1 MNSEEEL
8 KFTDFKLVSSD
19 GKIHPC
25 YKHVLYSI
33 SPYFK
38 AMLETDWA
46 ETNNGVMEVPQ
57 HDATTVKNFLKYI
70 NAKEAGNDIVQR
82 LRETAQPGEH
92 IFKRQFDKDQYN
104 SNLLKMAHLYQVED
118 LQNDCAEHLSK
129 TLAKENVVHYWAIA
143 NTIDCTKLKTAA
155 IDFIAQH
162 VNQGDI
168 DNFPGL
174 FHSDH
179 TTQLMKE
186 LLKKISRHKKTE
198 PGQIEKAIEI
208 ITKNQLFSSTQSIQK
223 TFLKACQKGN
233 LTLLN
238 WMMDIP
244 GGLDI
249 DMYFPEGGKYSCF
262 TVGFWLACEEGHLS
276 IVNLLLDSRHHT
288 IEVDA
293 ELDENDFSKWIRV
306 DQGFK
311 ASTAF
316 HAACM
321 HGRYL
326 IVKRL
331 LEFPAGTIELN
342 SGFVTACSRGYLNIV
357 KYLLQL
363 PEGRIQ
369 IQAKDDSG
377 WNGFL
382 MACYGGHL
390 GVVNLFLELP
400 SERFNVDERYTATN
414 ETGYDIAVGEGH
426 HYVAAAIRKYML
438 EIGVKAEQKG

>member
-8 KFTDFKLVSSD
+8 KFADFKFVSSD
-19 GKIHPC
+19 GKIHLC
-25 YKHVLYSI
+25 YKHVLYNI
-33 SPYFK
+33 SPFFK
-38 AMLETDWA
+38 ALFETDWA

-57 HDATTVKNFLKYI
+57 YDAKTVKNFLKYI
-70 NAKEAGNDIVQR
+70 NAKEAGSDIIQR
-82 LRETAQPGEH
+82 LRETGQPGEH

-104 SNLLKMAHLYQVED
+104 SDLLKMAHQYRVED

-129 TLAKENVVHYWAIA
+129 TLDKDNVVHYWAIA
-143 NTIDCTKLKTAA
+143 NSIDCTKLKTAA

-179 TTQLMKE
+179 TTQLMEE
-186 LLKKISRHKKTE
+186 LLRKISRHKKTE
-198 PGQIEKAIEI
+198 PGQIGKAREI
-208 ITKNQLFSSTQSIQK
+208 ITKNQLFSSTQGIQK
-223 TFLKACQKGN
+223 TFLKACQEGN

-238 WMMDIP
+238 WMMDMP
-244 GGLDI
+244 GGMDI
-249 DMYFPEGGKYSCF
+249 GFQEGGKYDYF

-276 IVNLLLDSRHHT
+276 IVNLLLDSRQQHT
-288 IEVDA
+288 IEVDTR
-293 ELDENDFSKWIRV
+293 LDESDFPKWIRV
-306 DQGFK
+306 DHQGFK

-321 HGRYL
+321 NGRYL
-326 IVKRL
+326 VVKRL
-331 LEFPAGTIELN
+331 LEFPAGTIQLT
-342 SGFVTACSRGYLNIV
+342 SGFVTACARGYLNIV
-357 KYLLQL
+357 KYLIQL

-369 IQAKDDSG
+369 IQAKDGNG
-377 WNGFL
+377 WSGFL

-400 SERFNVDERYTATN
+400 REKFNVDERYTDTN

-438 EIGVKAEQKG
+438 EIGVKVEQKG